1 MSLIAKIFGSGG
13 KGGKAPTPQEAIQR
27 LRETEEMLAKKQEF
41 LEKKIEQ
48 ELVTAKKN
56 GTKNKR
62 GEGKLAD
69 CVVRWFK
76 LVKRLML
83 VSELA
88 RRQANSLTK
97 RRNREVGSWQAD
109 YRNTKSVHSPT
120 DSIFKYRF

>member
-1 MSLIAKIFGSGG
+1 MSLFGKIFGSGG

-62 GEGKLAD
+62 GEEKFPD
-69 CVVRWFK
+69 
-76 LVKRLML
+76 
-83 VSELA
+83 VSFGD
-88 RRQANSLTK
+88 LTSS
-97 RRNREVGSWQAD
+97 SWQ
-109 YRNTKSVHSPT
+109 
-120 DSIFKYRF
+120 